1 MKRGAS
7 GAQVIALQQVLEH
20 QGYLQPA
27 SKKADGSWDGI
38 CGPELINAAYQ
49 YTLERNFTYHDDAVW
64 TEIPDGCVQ
73 TALGIQPV
81 YGRGVDVARYQPKV
95 DYAKLKRGGVSF
107 AFIKATDFQH
117 EKDRGFVDS
126 MFHEHWQGASNAQMP
141 KGAYMFWHP
150 ALDPEAQADFFIRQ
164 VQPMYRAGDLRPVID
179 VERNDKISSY
189 EVNRRLQVVIDRLIA
204 HFGVPPIIYS
214 SCRVCVEQGITVG
227 AECPW
232 WLAYY
237 VGVVDVDPGPKKD
250 MQPTYKSGPPLPAQC
265 KEWAIW
271 QSGYGPRLPGCES
284 TEIDRDLMRNVSTLL
299 PALTLK

>member
-1 MKRGAS
+1 
-7 GAQVIALQQVLEH
+7 VLEH

-49 YTLERNFTYHDDAVW
+49 YTLERSFPYHDDAAW

-73 TALGIQPV
+73 QALGIQPV
-81 YGRGVDVARYQPKV
+81 YGRGVDVARYQPKM
-95 DYAKLKRGGVSF
+95 DYAKLKRGGISYT
-107 AFIKATDFQH
+107 FIKATDFSH
-117 EKDRGFVDS
+117 DTETGFVDS
-126 MFHEHWQGASNAQMP
+126 MFTTHWQGATAAQMP

-150 ALDPEAQADFFIRQ
+150 ALDPETQAEYFIAKTLALYK
-164 VQPMYRAGDLRPVID
+164 PGDLRPVID
-179 VERNDKISSY
+179 VERNDKLSVS
-189 EVNRRLQVVIDRLIA
+189 EVNRRLQIVIARLTA

-214 SCRVCVEQGITVG
+214 SRRVCVEQGITVG

-237 VGVVDVDPGPKKD
+237 VAAYDVDQGPGKNV
-250 MQPTYKSGPPLPAQC
+250 QPTYKAGPPLPAHVTQ
-265 KEWAIW
+265 WDIW

-284 TEIDRDLMRNVSTLL
+284 GEIDRDLMREASVTL
-299 PALTLK
+299 PKLTLR